1 MRTMIG
7 LLWVAAFAIQ
17 FTGVAI
23 AAPVPAELT
32 EEQLK
37 EKALKINKETKTVEE
52 ADTRL
57 KELIDRK
64 STRLNSSH
72 G

>member
-7 LLWVAAFAIQ
+7 LLWVAAFAIS
-17 FTGVAI
+17 FTGVAL

-37 EKALKINKETKTVEE
+37 EKALKINKETKTVED
-52 ADTRL
+52 ADVRF
-57 KELIDRK
+57 EGV
-64 STRLNSSH
+64 NQ